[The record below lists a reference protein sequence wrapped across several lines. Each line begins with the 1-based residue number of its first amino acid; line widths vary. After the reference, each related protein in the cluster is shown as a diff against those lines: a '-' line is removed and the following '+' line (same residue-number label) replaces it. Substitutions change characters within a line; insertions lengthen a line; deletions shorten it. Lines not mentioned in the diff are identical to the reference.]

1 MTISKIEIWSRGKY
15 RDQFANVYHAFKAVI
30 TCSYV
35 SYFRRIIITMP
46 MSWGDSGEND
56 CLKWALEGINEAL
69 ELRGTQKEIK
79 PNDERIVH
87 HWQHVSHDRDLEN
100 PEKWREW
107 V

>member
-1 MTISKIEIWSRGKY
+1 MTITKIEIWSRGKY
-15 RDQFANVYHAFKAVI
+15 RDMDGNVYHAFKAVI

-46 MSWGDSGEND
+46 MTLGDSGKND
-56 CLKWALEGINEAL
+56 CLEWALHGINEAL
-69 ELRGTQKEIK
+69 GMNIK

-100 PEKWREW
+100 PQKWKEW

>member
-1 MTISKIEIWSRGKY
+1 MKTISKIEIWSRGKY
-15 RDQFANVYHAFKAVI
+15 RDVYGNVYHAFKAVV

-46 MSWGDSGEND
+46 MSWGDCGEHS
-56 CLKWALEGINEAL
+56 CLQWAVQGINEAL
-69 ELRGTQKEIK
+69 GTDIK
-79 PNDERIVH
+79 TNDERIVH

-100 PEKWREW
+100 PEKWKEW